1 MVSTSM
7 VLYLR
12 CVLDY
17 CDICKLALF
26 EVHVHVL
33 PPKMK
38 YYNGQTSVIYLG
50 AAVLITWKGL
60 NTKGIF

>member
-1 MVSTSM
+1 M

-12 CVLDY
+12 CVLDC

-38 YYNGQTSVIYLG
+38 YYIVQMSVVDLG
-50 AAVLITWKGL
+50 DAVLIAWKGL
-60 NTKGIF
+60 KTEGVF